1 MSVCG
6 LLQDTR
12 QHVVLLR
19 VRVINLSVVVFCISK
34 AGDVNMPQVLTVTSL
49 KKLNS
54 MLRVCST
61 LLRVSKSFLELLTP
75 CLAVL
80 GNGPKECNGLQFW
93 GWWCMCVLAR
103 VYLPVRFF
111 LLITKCYAFG
121 LVAF

>member
-61 LLRVSKSFLELLTP
+61 LLRVS
-75 CLAVL
+75 
-80 GNGPKECNGLQFW
+80 
-93 GWWCMCVLAR
+93 
-103 VYLPVRFF
+103 
-111 LLITKCYAFG
+111 
-121 LVAF
+121 